1 MCSVLS
7 CGLSI
12 YLFRMIVLKKWTEL
26 IVSISLLTFRQT
38 TNMPFWSFLSP
49 DKNKARKSRRLSD
62 FDENANISLK
72 SRNDTSFDISNST
85 GNMSEMDTKISG
97 MGSFLRLNSS
107 WFFFLSE
114 NNVVPLRYWR
124 CRRSKFSRRVLI
136 YVWGGKYCKL
146 FGKNQAVS
154 YCHRLFILTSLRIY
168 FHPLNLHVDIA
179 LQLELNWTHRHVLE

>member
-107 WFFFLSE
+107 
-114 NNVVPLRYWR
+114 
-124 CRRSKFSRRVLI
+124 
-136 YVWGGKYCKL
+136 
-146 FGKNQAVS
+146 
-154 YCHRLFILTSLRIY
+154 
-168 FHPLNLHVDIA
+168 
-179 LQLELNWTHRHVLE
+179 